1 MATGPGAHAAL
12 GPSSA
17 HRWMACPGAP
27 AAERE
32 ARSRGLVDDSSSPA
46 ALEGTAAHAVAELEL
61 RRRVLREPVASE
73 VAGWH
78 ERYDVDYEW
87 SVMVSETRPYVDY
100 VEACYL
106 AASEADPA
114 GAQLW
119 LESRVEPVPGRVW
132 GTADATIIGGGRVH
146 VVDLKYGRG
155 VRVEAEGNPQL
166 RCYMLGAL
174 DIATLLEPVVECV
187 GTIVQPRHKDGGHIS
202 SERLSAEEL
211 QSWGAT
217 LLEAVRATDDPQA
230 PRRPGD
236 PQCRWCAAQSVCPER
251 TRSLA
256 VDVFGEARQASV
268 PLMSDAE
275 VAQLLPRLDSV
286 ESWCRAVRRSA
297 LSRVTQRPGSMGPW
311 RVAQGRPRRRVTEAV
326 VDRLAADTGR
336 PRSDF
341 VEERLLSVRGL
352 ERLVGRERVADV
364 AELFEVSV
372 GPPRLVQG
380 GADHAE

>member
-12 GPSSA
+12 GPSSS
-17 HRWMACPGAP
+17 HRWMACPGAA

-61 RRRVLREPVASE
+61 RRRVLHEQVASE
-73 VAGWH
+73 AAAWH
-78 ERYDVDYEW
+78 ERHDVDYEW

-132 GTADATIIGGGRVH
+132 GTADATIVGDGRVH

-155 VRVEAEGNPQL
+155 VRVEATENPQL
-166 RCYMLGAL
+166 RCYMLGAFS
-174 DIATLLEPVVECV
+174 IADQLEPVTECV

-202 SERLSAEEL
+202 SERLTAEEL
-211 QSWGAT
+211 QAWGAR
-217 LLEAVRATDDPQA
+217 LLEAVEATDNPEA

-236 PQCRWCAAQSVCPER
+236 SQCRWCAAQAICPER
-251 TRSLA
+251 TQALA
-256 VDVFGEARQASV
+256 ADVFGEARQSSV
-268 PLMSDAE
+268 PLMSDSE
-275 VAQLLPRLDSV
+275 VADLLPRLDSV

-297 LSRVTQRPGSMGPW
+297 LSRLTQRPGSMGSW
-311 RVAQGRPRRRVTEAV
+311 RAAPGRPRRRVTDAV

-352 ERLVGRERVADV
+352 ERLVGREKVADA

-372 GPPRLVQG
+372 GPPRLVRG
-380 GADHAE
+380 DADHAD

>member
-1 MATGPGAHAAL
+1 MATGPSAHAAL

-32 ARSRGLVDDSSSPA
+32 ARERGLTDDSSSPA
-46 ALEGTAAHAVAELEL
+46 AREGTAAHAVAELEL
-61 RRRVLREPVASE
+61 RRRVLGEPVAHE
-73 VAGWH
+73 TAGWH
-78 ERYDVDYEW
+78 ELYDVEYEW
-87 SVMVSETRPYVDY
+87 GVMVSETRPYVDY
-100 VEACYL
+100 VEALYE
-106 AASEADPA
+106 AAREADPA

-132 GTADATIIGGGRVH
+132 GTADATVIGDGQVH

-155 VRVEAEGNPQL
+155 VRVEATQNPQL

-174 DIATLLEPVVECV
+174 DIASLLEPVTTCV
-187 GTIVQPRHKDGGHIS
+187 GTIVQPRHRDGGHIS
-202 SERLSAEEL
+202 SESLSTEEL
-211 QSWGAT
+211 QAWGAL
-217 LLEAVRATDDPQA
+217 LLEAVAATDAPDA

-236 PQCRWCAAQSVCPER
+236 DQCRWCAAQAVCPER

-256 VDVFGEARQASV
+256 ADVFGEARQSTI
-268 PLMSDAE
+268 PLLSDGE
-275 VAQLLPRLDSV
+275 VANLLPRLDSV
-286 ESWCRAVRRSA
+286 EAWCRAVRRSA
-297 LSRVTQRPGSMGPW
+297 LSRLTQRPGSMGSW
-311 RVAQGRPRRRVTEAV
+311 HVAEGRPRRRVTEAV

-341 VEERLLSVRGL
+341 MEERPLSVRGL
-352 ERLVGRERVADV
+352 ERLVGRERVAD
-364 AELFEVSV
+364 AASLFDVSV

-380 GADHAE
+380 DADHA

>member
-32 ARSRGLVDDSSSPA
+32 ARSRTLVDDSSSPA
-46 ALEGTAAHAVAELEL
+46 AREGTAAHAVAELEL
-61 RRRVLREPVASE
+61 RRRVLGEPVAAETAS
-73 VAGWH
+73 WH
-78 ERYDVDYEW
+78 EQYDVDYEW
-87 SVMVSETRPYVDY
+87 QVMVTETRPYVDY
-100 VEACYL
+100 VEVCYR
-106 AASEADPA
+106 AALEADPA

-132 GTADATIIGGGRVH
+132 GTADATIIGDGRVH

-155 VRVEAEGNPQL
+155 VRVEAERNPQL

-174 DIATLLEPVVECV
+174 DIVSMLEPVDECV

-202 SERLSAEEL
+202 SEVLPTEDL
-211 QSWGAT
+211 QAWGAT
-217 LLEAVRATDDPQA
+217 LLDAVAATDDPAA

-236 PQCRWCAAQSVCPER
+236 SQCRWCAAQAICPER
-251 TRSLA
+251 TRTLA
-256 VDVFGEARQASV
+256 ADVFGGARQSSV
-268 PLMSDAE
+268 PLLSDAD
-275 VAQLLPRLDSV
+275 VAELLPRLDSV

-297 LSRVTQRPGSMGPW
+297 LSRLTQRPGSLAGW
-311 RVAQGRPRRRVTEAV
+311 HVAEGRPRRRVTEAV

-341 VEERLLSVRGL
+341 IEERLLSVRGL
-352 ERLVGRERVADV
+352 ERLVGKERVAE
-364 AELFEVSV
+364 AAPLFDVSV

-380 GADHAE
+380 DADHA

>member
-46 ALEGTAAHAVAELEL
+46 AREGTAAHAVAELEL
-61 RRRVLREPVASE
+61 RRRVLSQPVAAE
-73 VAGWH
+73 VASWH
-78 ERYDVDYEW
+78 EVYDVEYEW

-132 GTADATIIGGGRVH
+132 GTADATIIGDGRVH

-155 VRVEAEGNPQL
+155 VRVEAESNPQL

-174 DIATLLEPVVECV
+174 DIASLLEPVRECV
-187 GTIVQPRHKDGGHIS
+187 GTIVQPRYKDGGHIS
-202 SERLSAEEL
+202 SEALPTEEL
-211 QSWGAT
+211 QAWGAT
-217 LLEAVRATDDPQA
+217 LLEAVAATDDLAA
-230 PRRPGD
+230 PRVPGD
-236 PQCRWCAAQSVCPER
+236 LQCRWCAAQAICPER

-256 VDVFGEARQASV
+256 ADVFGEARQATV
-268 PLMSDAE
+268 PLLSDAD
-275 VAQLLPRLDSV
+275 VAELLPRLDSV

-297 LSRVTQRPGSMGPW
+297 LSRLTQRPGSLAGW
-311 RVAQGRPRRRVTEAV
+311 HVAEGRPRRHVTEAA

-364 AELFEVSV
+364 APLFDVSV

-380 GADHAE
+380 DADHA

>member
-46 ALEGTAAHAVAELEL
+46 AREGTAAHAVAELEL
-61 RRRVLREPVASE
+61 RRRVLGEPVAAE
-73 VAGWH
+73 TAGWH
-78 ERYDVDYEW
+78 ELYDVEYEW
-87 SVMVSETRPYVDY
+87 GVMVSETRPYVDY
-100 VEACYL
+100 VEALYE
-106 AASEADPA
+106 AAREADPA

-132 GTADATIIGGGRVH
+132 GTADATVIGDGQVH

-155 VRVEAEGNPQL
+155 VRVEAPSNPQL

-174 DIATLLEPVVECV
+174 DIAGLLEPVTTCT
-187 GTIVQPRHKDGGHIS
+187 GTIVQPRHRDGGHIS
-202 SERLSAEEL
+202 SESLRTEEL
-211 QSWGAT
+211 QAWGAR
-217 LLEAVRATDDPQA
+217 LLETVAATDAPDA
-230 PRRPGD
+230 PRVPGD
-236 PQCRWCAAQSVCPER
+236 DQCRWCAAQAVCPER

-256 VDVFGEARQASV
+256 ADVFGEARQSSI
-268 PLMSDAE
+268 PLLSDGE
-275 VAQLLPRLDSV
+275 VADLLPRLDSV
-286 ESWCRAVRRSA
+286 EAWCRAVRRSA
-297 LSRVTQRPGSMGPW
+297 LSRVTQRPGSLAGW
-311 RVAQGRPRRRVTEAV
+311 QVAEGRPRRRVTDAV

-341 VEERLLSVRGL
+341 MEERPLSVRGL

-364 AELFEVSV
+364 ASLFEVSV
-372 GPPRLVQG
+372 GPPRLVPSDQ
-380 GADHAE
+380 DHA

>member
-32 ARSRGLVDDSSSPA
+32 ARSRGLVDGSSSPA
-46 ALEGTAAHAVAELEL
+46 AREGTAAHAAAELEL
-61 RRRVLREPVASE
+61 RRRVLHESVAAE

-78 ERYDVDYEW
+78 ETYDVDYEW

-106 AASEADPA
+106 AASESGPA

-132 GTADATIIGGGRVH
+132 GTADATIIGNGRVH

-155 VRVEAEGNPQL
+155 VRVEATRNPQL

-174 DIATLLEPVVECV
+174 DIASLLEPVTECV

-202 SERLSAEEL
+202 SEALPTEEL
-211 QSWGAT
+211 QAWGAT
-217 LLEAVRATDDPQA
+217 LLEAVEATDAPDA
-230 PRRPGD
+230 PRVPGD
-236 PQCRWCAAQSVCPER
+236 SQCRWCAAQAICPER

-256 VDVFGEARQASV
+256 ADVFGEARQATI
-268 PLMSDAE
+268 PLLSDAD
-275 VAQLLPRLDSV
+275 VAELLPRLDSV

-297 LSRVTQRPGSMGPW
+297 LSRLTQRPGSLAGW
-311 RVAQGRPRRRVTEAV
+311 HVAEGRPRRRVTEAV

-341 VEERLLSVRGL
+341 IEERLLSVRGL
-352 ERLVGRERVADV
+352 ERLVGRERVAD
-364 AELFEVSV
+364 AAPLFDVSV
-372 GPPRLVQG
+372 GPPRLVRG
-380 GADHAE
+380 DADHA

>member
-32 ARSRGLVDDSSSPA
+32 ARSRALVDDSSSPA
-46 ALEGTAAHAVAELEL
+46 AREGTAAHAVAELEL
-61 RRRVLREPVASE
+61 RRRVLSQPVTAEVAS
-73 VAGWH
+73 WH
-78 ERYDVDYEW
+78 EVYDVEYEW

-132 GTADATIIGGGRVH
+132 GTADATIIGDGRVH

-155 VRVEAEGNPQL
+155 VRVEAESNPQL

-174 DIATLLEPVVECV
+174 DIASLLEPVRECV

-202 SERLSAEEL
+202 SEALPTEEL
-211 QSWGAT
+211 QAWGAA
-217 LLEAVRATDDPQA
+217 LLETVAATDDPAA
-230 PRRPGD
+230 PRVPGD
-236 PQCRWCAAQSVCPER
+236 LQCRWCAAQAICPER

-256 VDVFGEARQASV
+256 ADVFGEARQATV
-268 PLMSDAE
+268 PLLSDAD
-275 VAQLLPRLDSV
+275 VAELLPRLDSV

-297 LSRVTQRPGSMGPW
+297 LSRLTQRPGSLAGW
-311 RVAQGRPRRRVTEAV
+311 HVAEGRPRRRVTEAV

-352 ERLVGRERVADV
+352 ERLVGRERVADL
-364 AELFEVSV
+364 APLFDVSV

-380 GADHAE
+380 DADHA

>member
-32 ARSRGLVDDSSSPA
+32 ARSRGLVADSSSPA
-46 ALEGTAAHAVAELEL
+46 AREGTAAHAVAELEL
-61 RRRVLREPVASE
+61 RRRVLHQPVAAEAAS
-73 VAGWH
+73 WH
-78 ERYDVDYEW
+78 EAYDVEYEW
-87 SVMVSETRPYVDY
+87 SVMVTETRPYVDY

-106 AASEADPA
+106 AASEADPD

-132 GTADATIIGGGRVH
+132 GTADATIIGDGRVH

-174 DIATLLEPVVECV
+174 DIASLLAPVDECV

-202 SERLSAEEL
+202 SEALPVTEL
-211 QSWGAT
+211 QAWGAT
-217 LLEAVRATDDPQA
+217 LLEAVEATDDPAA
-230 PRRPGD
+230 PRVPGD
-236 PQCRWCAAQSVCPER
+236 SQCRWCAAQAICSER

-256 VDVFGEARQASV
+256 ADVFGEARQATV
-268 PLMSDAE
+268 PLLSDAE
-275 VAQLLPRLDSV
+275 VADLLPRLDSV

-297 LSRVTQRPGSMGPW
+297 LSRLTQRPGSLAGW
-311 RVAQGRPRRRVTEAV
+311 HVAEGRPRRRVTEAV

-341 VEERLLSVRGL
+341 IEERPLSVRGL

-364 AELFEVSV
+364 APLFDVSV

-380 GADHAE
+380 DADHA

>member
-46 ALEGTAAHAVAELEL
+46 AREGTAAHAVAELEL
-61 RRRVLREPVASE
+61 RRRVLSQPVAAE
-73 VAGWH
+73 VASWH
-78 ERYDVDYEW
+78 EVYDVEYEW

-132 GTADATIIGGGRVH
+132 GTADATIIGDGRVH

-155 VRVEAEGNPQL
+155 VRVEAESNPQL

-174 DIATLLEPVVECV
+174 GIASLLEPVRECV

-202 SERLSAEEL
+202 SEALPTEEL
-211 QSWGAT
+211 QAWGAT
-217 LLEAVRATDDPQA
+217 LLEAAAATDDPAA
-230 PRRPGD
+230 PRVPGD
-236 PQCRWCAAQSVCPER
+236 SQCRWCAAQAICPER

-256 VDVFGEARQASV
+256 ADVFGEARQATV
-268 PLMSDAE
+268 PLLSDAD
-275 VAQLLPRLDSV
+275 VAELLPRLDSV

-297 LSRVTQRPGSMGPW
+297 LSRLTQRPGSLAGW
-311 RVAQGRPRRRVTEAV
+311 HVAEGRPRRRVTEAV

-364 AELFEVSV
+364 APLFDVSV

-380 GADHAE
+380 DADHA

>member
-46 ALEGTAAHAVAELEL
+46 AREGTAAHAVAELEL
-61 RRRVLREPVASE
+61 RRRVLSQPVAAE
-73 VAGWH
+73 VASWH
-78 ERYDVDYEW
+78 EVYDVEYEW

-106 AASEADPA
+106 AASETDPA

-132 GTADATIIGGGRVH
+132 GTADATIIGDGRVH

-155 VRVEAEGNPQL
+155 VRVEAESNPQL

-174 DIATLLEPVVECV
+174 DIASLLEPVRECV

-202 SERLSAEEL
+202 SEALPTEEL
-211 QSWGAT
+211 QAWGAT
-217 LLEAVRATDDPQA
+217 LLEAVAATDDPAA
-230 PRRPGD
+230 PRVPGD
-236 PQCRWCAAQSVCPER
+236 SQCRWCAAQAICPER

-256 VDVFGEARQASV
+256 AEVFGEARQATV
-268 PLMSDAE
+268 PLLSDAD
-275 VAQLLPRLDSV
+275 VAELLPRLDSV

-297 LSRVTQRPGSMGPW
+297 LSRLTQRPGSLAGW
-311 RVAQGRPRRRVTEAV
+311 HVAEGRPRRRVTEAV

-364 AELFEVSV
+364 APLFDVSV

-380 GADHAE
+380 DADHA

>member
-46 ALEGTAAHAVAELEL
+46 AREGTAAHAVAELEL
-61 RRRVLREPVASE
+61 RRRVLSQPVAAE
-73 VAGWH
+73 VASWH
-78 ERYDVDYEW
+78 EVYDVEYEW

-132 GTADATIIGGGRVH
+132 GTADATIIGDGRVH

-155 VRVEAEGNPQL
+155 VRVEAESNPQL

-174 DIATLLEPVVECV
+174 DIASLLEPVRECV

-202 SERLSAEEL
+202 SEALPTEEL
-211 QSWGAT
+211 QAWGAT
-217 LLEAVRATDDPQA
+217 LLEAVAATDDPAA
-230 PRRPGD
+230 PRVPGD
-236 PQCRWCAAQSVCPER
+236 SQCRWCAAQAICPER

-256 VDVFGEARQASV
+256 ADVFGEARQATV
-268 PLMSDAE
+268 PLLSDADVVE
-275 VAQLLPRLDSV
+275 LLPRLDSV

-297 LSRVTQRPGSMGPW
+297 LSRLTQRPGSLAGW
-311 RVAQGRPRRRVTEAV
+311 HVAEGRPRRRVTEAV

-341 VEERLLSVRGL
+341 VEERLPSVRGL

-364 AELFEVSV
+364 APLFDVSV

-380 GADHAE
+380 DADHA

>member
-46 ALEGTAAHAVAELEL
+46 AREGTAAHAVAELEL
-61 RRRVLREPVASE
+61 RRRVLHQPVAAE
-73 VAGWH
+73 VASWH
-78 ERYDVDYEW
+78 ELYDVDYEW

-132 GTADATIIGGGRVH
+132 GTADATIIGDGRVH

-155 VRVEAEGNPQL
+155 VRVEAERNPQL

-174 DIATLLEPVVECV
+174 DVASLLEPVDECV
-187 GTIVQPRHKDGGHIS
+187 GTIVQPRHRDGGHIS
-202 SERLSAEEL
+202 SEALPTEEL
-211 QSWGAT
+211 QAWGAW
-217 LLEAVRATDDPQA
+217 LLEAVEATDDPAA
-230 PRRPGD
+230 PRVPGD
-236 PQCRWCAAQSVCPER
+236 SQCRWCAAQAVCPER

-256 VDVFGEARQASV
+256 ADAFGEACQATV
-268 PLMSDAE
+268 PLLSDAD
-275 VAQLLPRLDSV
+275 VAELLPRLDSV

-297 LSRVTQRPGSMGPW
+297 LSRLTQRPGSLAGW
-311 RVAQGRPRRRVTEAV
+311 HVAEGRPRRRVTEAV

-364 AELFEVSV
+364 APLFDVSV

-380 GADHAE
+380 DADHA

>member
-46 ALEGTAAHAVAELEL
+46 AREGTAAHAVAELEL
-61 RRRVLREPVASE
+61 RRRVLSQPVATE
-73 VAGWH
+73 VASWH
-78 ERYDVDYEW
+78 EVYDVEYEW

-106 AASEADPA
+106 AAAEADPA

-132 GTADATIIGGGRVH
+132 GTADATIIGDGRVH

-155 VRVEAEGNPQL
+155 VRVGAESNPQL

-174 DIATLLEPVVECV
+174 DIASLLEPVRECV
-187 GTIVQPRHKDGGHIS
+187 GTIVQPRHRDGGHIS
-202 SERLSAEEL
+202 SEAVPTEEL
-211 QSWGAT
+211 QAWGAT
-217 LLEAVRATDDPQA
+217 LLEAVAATDDPAA
-230 PRRPGD
+230 PRVPGD
-236 PQCRWCAAQSVCPER
+236 SQCRWCAAQAICPER

-256 VDVFGEARQASV
+256 ADVFGEARQATV
-268 PLMSDAE
+268 PLLSDAD
-275 VAQLLPRLDSV
+275 VAELLPRLDSV

-297 LSRVTQRPGSMGPW
+297 LSRLTQRPGSLAGW
-311 RVAQGRPRRRVTEAV
+311 HVAEGRPRRRVTEAV

-364 AELFEVSV
+364 APFFDVSV

-380 GADHAE
+380 DADHA

>member
-46 ALEGTAAHAVAELEL
+46 AREGTAAHAVAELEL
-61 RRRVLREPVASE
+61 RRRVLGEQVAAEAAS
-73 VAGWH
+73 WH
-78 ERYDVDYEW
+78 EQYDVDYEW

-114 GAQLW
+114 GVQLW

-132 GTADATIIGGGRVH
+132 GTADATIIGDGRVH

-155 VRVEAEGNPQL
+155 VRVEAERNPQL

-174 DIATLLEPVVECV
+174 DIASMLEPVAECV

-202 SERLSAEEL
+202 SESLPATEL
-211 QSWGAT
+211 QAWGAA
-217 LLEAVRATDDPQA
+217 LLEAVHAADAPDA
-230 PRRPGD
+230 PRVPGD
-236 PQCRWCAAQSVCPER
+236 SQCRWCAAQAICPER

-256 VDVFGEARQASV
+256 ADVFGEARQSSV
-268 PLMSDAE
+268 PLLSDAE
-275 VAQLLPRLDSV
+275 VAELLPRLDSV

-297 LSRVTQRPGSMGPW
+297 LSRLTQRPGSLAGW
-311 RVAQGRPRRRVTEAV
+311 HVAEGRPRRRVTEAV

-352 ERLVGRERVADV
+352 ERLVGRERVAD
-364 AELFEVSV
+364 AAPLFDVSV

-380 GADHAE
+380 DADHV

>member
-46 ALEGTAAHAVAELEL
+46 AREGTAAHAVAELEL
-61 RRRVLREPVASE
+61 RRRVLSQPVAAE
-73 VAGWH
+73 VASWH
-78 ERYDVDYEW
+78 EVYDVEYEW

-155 VRVEAEGNPQL
+155 VRVEAESNPQL

-174 DIATLLEPVVECV
+174 GIASLLEPVRECV

-202 SERLSAEEL
+202 SEALTTEEL
-211 QSWGAT
+211 QAWGAA
-217 LLEAVRATDDPQA
+217 LPEAVAATDDPAA
-230 PRRPGD
+230 PRVPGD
-236 PQCRWCAAQSVCPER
+236 SQCRWCAAQAICPER

-256 VDVFGEARQASV
+256 ADVFGEARQATV
-268 PLMSDAE
+268 PLLSDAD
-275 VAQLLPRLDSV
+275 VAELLPRLDSV

-297 LSRVTQRPGSMGPW
+297 LSRLTQRPGSLAGW
-311 RVAQGRPRRRVTEAV
+311 HVAEGRPRRRVTEAV

-352 ERLVGRERVADV
+352 ERLVGKERVADV
-364 AELFEVSV
+364 APLFDVSV

-380 GADHAE
+380 DADHA

>member
-32 ARSRGLVDDSSSPA
+32 ARSRDLVDDSSSPA
-46 ALEGTAAHAVAELEL
+46 AREGTAAHAVAELEL
-61 RRRVLREPVASE
+61 RRRVLGEPVAHE
-73 VAGWH
+73 AARWH
-78 ERYDVDYEW
+78 ELYDVDYEW
-87 SVMVSETRPYVDY
+87 LVMVTETRPYVDY

-106 AASEADPA
+106 AALEADPV

-132 GTADATIIGGGRVH
+132 GTADATIIGDGRVH

-155 VRVEAEGNPQL
+155 VRVEAQQNPQL

-174 DIATLLEPVVECV
+174 DIASLLEPVSECV

-202 SERLSAEEL
+202 SEALPTEDL
-211 QSWGAT
+211 QAWGAT
-217 LLEAVRATDDPQA
+217 LLDAVAATDDPAA
-230 PRRPGD
+230 PRVPGD
-236 PQCRWCAAQSVCPER
+236 SQCRWCAAQAICPER

-256 VDVFGEARQASV
+256 DGVFGEARQATI
-268 PLMSDAE
+268 PLLSDAD
-275 VAQLLPRLDSV
+275 VAELLPRLDSV
-286 ESWCRAVRRSA
+286 EAWCRAVRRSA
-297 LSRVTQRPGSMGPW
+297 LSRLTQRPGSMGSW
-311 RVAQGRPRRRVTEAV
+311 HVAEGRPRRRVTEAV

-352 ERLVGRERVADV
+352 ERLVGGERVAD
-364 AELFEVSV
+364 AASLFDVSV
-372 GPPRLVQG
+372 GPPRLIQG
-380 GADHAE
+380 DADHA

>member
-1 MATGPGAHAAL
+1 MATGPSAHAAL

-46 ALEGTAAHAVAELEL
+46 AREGTAAHAVAELEL
-61 RRRVLREPVASE
+61 RRRVLDEPVAAE

-78 ERYDVDYEW
+78 ETYDVDYEW
-87 SVMVSETRPYVDY
+87 QVMVTETRPYVDY

-106 AASEADPA
+106 AALEVDPA

-132 GTADATIIGGGRVH
+132 GTADATIIGDGRVH

-155 VRVEAEGNPQL
+155 VRVEAIGNPQL

-174 DIATLLEPVVECV
+174 DVASMLEPVAECV

-202 SERLSAEEL
+202 SEALLTEEL
-211 QSWGAT
+211 QAWGAR
-217 LLEAVRATDDPQA
+217 LLEAVAATDAPDA
-230 PRRPGD
+230 PRVPGD
-236 PQCRWCAAQSVCPER
+236 SQCRWCAAQAICPER

-256 VDVFGEARQASV
+256 ADVFGEARQATV
-268 PLMSDAE
+268 PLLSDAE
-275 VAQLLPRLDSV
+275 VAELLPRLDSV

-297 LSRVTQRPGSMGPW
+297 LSRLTQRPGSLAGW
-311 RVAQGRPRRRVTEAV
+311 HVAEGRPRRRVTEAV

-364 AELFEVSV
+364 APLFDVSV

-380 GADHAE
+380 DADHA

>member
-32 ARSRGLVDDSSSPA
+32 ARSRVLVDDSSSPA

-61 RRRVLREPVASE
+61 RRRVLHEQVASE
-73 VAGWH
+73 AAGWH
-78 ERYDVDYEW
+78 EQYDVDYEW

-100 VEACYL
+100 VEALYE
-106 AASEADPA
+106 AAREADPA

-132 GTADATIIGGGRVH
+132 GTADATVIGDGQVH

-155 VRVEAEGNPQL
+155 VRVEAPGNPQL

-174 DIATLLEPVVECV
+174 DIACLLEPVTTCT
-187 GTIVQPRHKDGGHIS
+187 GTIVQPRHRDGGHIS
-202 SERLSAEEL
+202 SESLRTEEL
-211 QSWGAT
+211 QAWGAR
-217 LLEAVRATDDPQA
+217 LLEAVAATDAPDA
-230 PRRPGD
+230 PRVPGD
-236 PQCRWCAAQSVCPER
+236 DQCRWCAAQAVCPER

-256 VDVFGEARQASV
+256 ADVFGEASQSSI
-268 PLMSDAE
+268 PLLSDGE
-275 VAQLLPRLDSV
+275 VADLLPRLDSV
-286 ESWCRAVRRSA
+286 EAWCRAVRRSA
-297 LSRVTQRPGSMGPW
+297 LSRVTQRPGSLAGW
-311 RVAQGRPRRRVTEAV
+311 HVVEGRPRRRVTDAV

-341 VEERLLSVRGL
+341 TEERPLSVRGL

-364 AELFEVSV
+364 ASLFEVSV
-372 GPPRLVQG
+372 GPPRLVPGEQ
-380 GADHAE
+380 DHA

>member
-1 MATGPGAHAAL
+1 MATGPSAHAAL

-46 ALEGTAAHAVAELEL
+46 AREGTAAHAVAELEL
-61 RRRVLREPVASE
+61 RRRVLHQPVAAE
-73 VAGWH
+73 VASWH
-78 ERYDVDYEW
+78 EQYDVDYEW
-87 SVMVSETRPYVDY
+87 SVMVTETRPYVDY

-132 GTADATIIGGGRVH
+132 GTADATIIGDGRVH

-155 VRVEAEGNPQL
+155 VRVEAERNPQL

-174 DIATLLEPVVECV
+174 DIAGLLEPVGECV

-202 SERLSAEEL
+202 SEALPTEDL
-211 QSWGAT
+211 QAWGAS
-217 LLEAVRATDDPQA
+217 LLEAVAATDDPAA
-230 PRRPGD
+230 PRVPGD
-236 PQCRWCAAQSVCPER
+236 SQCRWCAAQAICPER

-256 VDVFGEARQASV
+256 ADVFGEARQATV
-268 PLMSDAE
+268 PLLSDAD
-275 VAQLLPRLDSV
+275 VAELLPRLDSV
-286 ESWCRAVRRSA
+286 E
-297 LSRVTQRPGSMGPW
+297 
-311 RVAQGRPRRRVTEAV
+311 
-326 VDRLAADTGR
+326 
-336 PRSDF
+336 
-341 VEERLLSVRGL
+341 
-352 ERLVGRERVADV
+352 
-364 AELFEVSV
+364 
-372 GPPRLVQG
+372 
-380 GADHAE
+380 

>member
-46 ALEGTAAHAVAELEL
+46 AREGTAAHAVAELEL
-61 RRRVLREPVASE
+61 RRRVLGEPVAAE
-73 VAGWH
+73 TAGWH
-78 ERYDVDYEW
+78 ELYDVEYEW
-87 SVMVSETRPYVDY
+87 GVMVSETRPYVDY
-100 VEACYL
+100 VEALYE
-106 AASEADPA
+106 AAREADPA

-132 GTADATIIGGGRVH
+132 GTADATVIGDGQVH

-155 VRVEAEGNPQL
+155 VRVEAPSNPQL

-174 DIATLLEPVVECV
+174 DIAGLLEPVTTCT
-187 GTIVQPRHKDGGHIS
+187 GTIVQPRHRDGGHIS
-202 SERLSAEEL
+202 SESLRTEEL
-211 QSWGAT
+211 QAWGAR
-217 LLEAVRATDDPQA
+217 LLEAVAATDAPDA
-230 PRRPGD
+230 PRVPGD
-236 PQCRWCAAQSVCPER
+236 DQCRWCAAQAVCPER

-256 VDVFGEARQASV
+256 ADVFGEARQSSI
-268 PLMSDAE
+268 PLLSDGE
-275 VAQLLPRLDSV
+275 VADLLPRLDSV
-286 ESWCRAVRRSA
+286 EAWCRAVRRSA
-297 LSRVTQRPGSMGPW
+297 LSRVTQRPGSLAGW
-311 RVAQGRPRRRVTEAV
+311 QVAEGRPRRRVTDAV

-341 VEERLLSVRGL
+341 MEERPLSVRGL

-364 AELFEVSV
+364 ASLFEVSV
-372 GPPRLVQG
+372 GPPRLVPSDQ
-380 GADHAE
+380 DHA

>member
-46 ALEGTAAHAVAELEL
+46 AREGTAAHAVAELEL
-61 RRRVLREPVASE
+61 RRRVLSQPVAAE
-73 VAGWH
+73 VASWH
-78 ERYDVDYEW
+78 EVYDVEYEW

-132 GTADATIIGGGRVH
+132 GTADATIIGDGRVH

-155 VRVEAEGNPQL
+155 VRVEAESNPQL

-174 DIATLLEPVVECV
+174 DIASLLEPVRECV

-202 SERLSAEEL
+202 SEALPTEEL
-211 QSWGAT
+211 QAWGAT
-217 LLEAVRATDDPQA
+217 LLEAVAATDDPAA
-230 PRRPGD
+230 PRVPGD
-236 PQCRWCAAQSVCPER
+236 SQCRWCAAQAICPER
-251 TRSLA
+251 TCSLA
-256 VDVFGEARQASV
+256 ADVFGEARQAMV
-268 PLMSDAE
+268 PLLSDAD
-275 VAQLLPRLDSV
+275 VAELLPRLDSV

-297 LSRVTQRPGSMGPW
+297 LSRLTQRPGSLAGW
-311 RVAQGRPRRRVTEAV
+311 HVAEGRPRRRVTEAV

-336 PRSDF
+336 PRRDF

-352 ERLVGRERVADV
+352 ERLVGRERVAD
-364 AELFEVSV
+364 AAPLFDVSV

-380 GADHAE
+380 DADHA